1 MKTVKVKKKAV
12 VSKTVDMTV
21 KDFCKSIG
29 LHRDPVGYVA
39 AAAVLRM
46 LVKKGVAKEVA
57 RLHLGNERVGRKSL
71 VYRLPV
77 RLTLKTVNTDAA

>member
-1 MKTVKVKKKAV
+1 
-12 VSKTVDMTV
+12 MTV
-21 KDFCKSIG
+21 KDFCKNIG

-57 RLHLGNERVGRKSL
+57 RLHLGGERLGRKSL

-77 RLTLKTVNTDAA
+77 RLTLKTVKTDAA